1 MAKMLHI
8 LFLILK
14 ILGIIIAIILGILV
28 LILSILLFVPVRY
41 EISVRCDGH
50 LESLKVKAKI
60 TWLLHLIRGE
70 AFYSEQCWKRRI
82 RIAWKWLGKKQVQQ
96 EVKHKEPS
104 QMQEEHVKALV
115 TSHAQNVEETK
126 KVRETQNKRTENSQK
141 KDVKSS
147 KIPSPKE
154 EKSTKKTHVEKKT
167 ISEKFRNAWERVK
180 QRIQK
185 LGDKWKHFIEKKEV
199 LERFLVEE
207 NHKKAFGRL
216 KKEFTFLLK
225 KWKPQKLN
233 LRIRFGF
240 EDPSITG
247 YVLAGLA
254 FIYPFFWGNLCVEP
268 EFEERIFKGSIDVK
282 GKIRFSH
289 LVGSAIRLFMSK
301 AVRVTYRDINE
312 FEL

>member
-50 LESLKVKAKI
+50 LESLKAKAKI
-60 TWLLHLIRGE
+60 TWLLHFIRGE

-82 RIAWKWLGKKQVQQ
+82 RVAWKWLGKKQLRQ
-96 EVKHKEPS
+96 EVKHKKPH
-104 QMQEEHVKALV
+104 QVQEEHVKASV
-115 TSHAQNVEETK
+115 ASQTQNVKEIK
-126 KVRETQNKRTENSQK
+126 KVRETQNKRTEDSLK
-141 KDVKSS
+141 KESKSS

-154 EKSTKKTHVEKKT
+154 AKSTKKTRAEKKT
-167 ISEKFRNAWERVK
+167 ISEKFRNKWERVK
-180 QRIQK
+180 RRMQE
-185 LGDKWKHFIEKKEV
+185 LCDKWKHFIEKKDV
-199 LERFLVEE
+199 LERFLVEK
-207 NHKKAFGRL
+207 NHKSAFRKL

-233 LRIRFGF
+233 LRVRFGF
-240 EDPSITG
+240 EDPSVTG

-254 FIYPFFWGNLCVEP
+254 FIYPFWGENLCVEP
-268 EFEERIFKGSIDVK
+268 EFEERIFKGSIDMK
-282 GKIRFSH
+282 GKIRLSH
-289 LVGSAIRLFMSK
+289 LVVSVARLFVSK
-301 AVRVTYRDINE
+301 AVRVTYRDIKE